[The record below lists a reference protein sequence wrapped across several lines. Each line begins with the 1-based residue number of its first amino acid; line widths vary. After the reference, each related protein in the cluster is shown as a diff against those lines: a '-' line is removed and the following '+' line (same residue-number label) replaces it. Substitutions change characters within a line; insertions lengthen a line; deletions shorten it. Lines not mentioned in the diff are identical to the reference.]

1 MQKRVFAGV
10 LAALFLLFALVFV
23 GLEAAEADHDC
34 IGERCPVCQLLLT
47 ARAASKALAVLSIA
61 AAAVLVFA
69 ILSQGLRFGKTEYEK
84 RISPV
89 SLKVKLSD

>member
-34 IGERCPVCQLLLT
+34 TGESCPVCQLLLT
-47 ARAASKALAVLSIA
+47 ARAASRVLTVLSVISA
-61 AAAVLVFA
+61 ATLVFA
-69 ILSQGLRFGKTEYEK
+69 ILLQGFRFGKTEYEK
-84 RISPV
+84 RVSPV